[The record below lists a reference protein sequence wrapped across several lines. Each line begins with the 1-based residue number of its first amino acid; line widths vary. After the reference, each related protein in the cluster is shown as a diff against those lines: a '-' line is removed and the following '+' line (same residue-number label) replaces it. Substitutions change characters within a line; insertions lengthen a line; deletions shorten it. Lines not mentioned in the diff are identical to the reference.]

1 MSLKNR
7 VREIKLSKLTNIVYV
22 RRRNYH
28 FNTLFYSLVALTLMI
43 IENKYVVSIHVYL
56 KIPPY
61 LLSERILKTFNAGFK
76 LQMQLLIKHIIWCFK
91 IKSFR
96 TGLIFLYFYN
106 SFDGYFFKRGRF
118 GYILAL

>member
-1 MSLKNR
+1 MYVIKKR

-56 KIPPY
+56 KIPLY
-61 LLSERILKTFNAGFK
+61 LLSE
-76 LQMQLLIKHIIWCFK
+76 
-91 IKSFR
+91 
-96 TGLIFLYFYN
+96 LYFKDFQCWIQVTN
-106 SFDGYFFKRGRF
+106 ATFD
-118 GYILAL
+118 